1 MASRD
6 SGVHLE
12 GFREFRRDLRKLEP
26 EVDKQLR
33 ADVKDIAARIAAEAR
48 GAAVRRTGKYAASI
62 RPYVTAKGASVG
74 SRLPQAG
81 VLHYGGTIQP
91 RGVPI
96 TFPARPVISDT
107 LDRQTERIIDEFGDA
122 VETAAKRAGWH

>member
-26 EVDKQLR
+26 EVDKRFR
-33 ADVKDIAARIAAEAR
+33 ADLKGIGARIAAEAR
-48 GAAVRRTGKYAASI
+48 SAAPTRTGAYARSI
-62 RPYVTAKGASVG
+62 RPYVTAKGITVG

-81 VLHYGGTIQP
+81 VLHWGGTIRP
-91 RGVPI
+91 RGVDI
-96 TFPARPVISDT
+96 TIRARPVISEAV
-107 LDRQTERIIDEFGDA
+107 DRNTDRIVDSMGDA
-122 VETAAKRAGWH
+122 VEDAARNAGWH